1 MDDSTSTSNSS
12 ASSTS
17 TSNSSA
23 SSTPDVAEL
32 LALAV
37 GVTTEAARLA
47 AARRAEGVEVA
58 DTKSSAVDV
67 VTHTDREVETFLR
80 DRLAEL
86 RPGDGF
92 FGEEGDPDDSTTGLT
107 WVVDP
112 IDGTVNFLYGIPQ
125 WAVSVAVV
133 EGGPDPLTWTALAA
147 CVANPLS
154 GEVFT
159 ASRGGGAWL
168 GDARLAP
175 SAPASV
181 AESLFA
187 TGFSY
192 EAERRVEQAAVLGRL
207 IGRVRDLRRLGAA
220 SLDLCAVA
228 AGRLDVYAER
238 GLKPWDYAA
247 GVLIAQEAG
256 AVVHGG
262 AGRAA
267 SGDLVVASAPSVAQE
282 ADELLTVAHF

>member
-1 MDDSTSTSNSS
+1 MDDTSTNSSTS
-12 ASSTS
+12 SSTS
-17 TSNSSA
+17 TGDSPEA
-23 SSTPDVAEL
+23 VAGL

-37 GVTTEAARLA
+37 EVTTAAARLA

-58 DTKSSAVDV
+58 DTKSSLVDV
-67 VTHTDREVETFLR
+67 VTHTDREVESFLR
-80 DRLAEL
+80 ARLAER

-92 FGEEGDPDDSTTGLT
+92 LGEEGDPDDSATGLT

-133 EGGPDPLTWTALAA
+133 EGGPDPLTWSALAA
-147 CVANPLS
+147 CVVNPLS

-168 GDARLAP
+168 GEQRLVP
-175 SAPASV
+175 SAPASL

-192 EAERRVEQAAVLGRL
+192 EADRRVEQAAVVGRL
-207 IGRVRDLRRLGAA
+207 IGQVRDLRRLGAA

-238 GLKPWDYAA
+238 GLKPWDHAA
-247 GVLIAQEAG
+247 GVLVAEEAG
-256 AVVHGG
+256 VAVHGE
-262 AGRAA
+262 AGQAPDGR
-267 SGDLVVASAPSVAQE
+267 LVVASAPSVARA
-282 ADELLTVAHF
+282 ADLLLDDVQF